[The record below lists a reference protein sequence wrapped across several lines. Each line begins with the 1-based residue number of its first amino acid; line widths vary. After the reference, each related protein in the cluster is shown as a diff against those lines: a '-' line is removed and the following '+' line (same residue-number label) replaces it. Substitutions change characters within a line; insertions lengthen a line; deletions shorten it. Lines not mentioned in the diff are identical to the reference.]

1 MLRNEYG
8 EGRGIVMG
16 QQENLASTYLA
27 EAIAGMRALKEL
39 ADKAIAQASDD
50 DLFRQLDDEA
60 NSIAVIVRHIAGN
73 MRSRWTDFLTSDGEK
88 PDRHRDQE
96 FEIPPTAT
104 RSALLAEW
112 EGAWSVTLRAI
123 ESLDSGDLLRTVTI
137 RGEPHSVLRAIERQ
151 TRHYAQHVGQIVLLA
166 KHWRG
171 SAWTSLSIPRGKS
184 AEYSGPI
191 RA

>member
-1 MLRNEYG
+1 MNEKPN
-8 EGRGIVMG
+8 V
-16 QQENLASTYLA
+16 AATFLA
-27 EAIAGMRALKEL
+27 EALAGMRALKDL
-39 ADKAIAQASDD
+39 GDKAIAQASDD

-60 NSIAVIVRHIAGN
+60 NSIAVIMRHVAGN
-73 MRSRWTDFLTSDGEK
+73 MRSRWTDFLTSDGGK
-88 PDRHRDQE
+88 SDRNRDQE
-96 FEIPPTAT
+96 FDGPPTPT

-112 EGAWSVTLRAI
+112 EAAWAITLSTIGALGPDDVS
-123 ESLDSGDLLRTVTI
+123 RTVTI

-171 SAWTSLSIPRGKS
+171 AQWTSLSIPKGKS
-184 AEYSGPI
+184 AEYSGPV

>member
-1 MLRNEYG
+1 MN
-8 EGRGIVMG
+8 

-27 EAIAGMRALKEL
+27 EAIAGMRALKDL

-50 DLFRQLDDEA
+50 ELFRQLDDEA
-60 NSIAVIVRHIAGN
+60 NSIAVIMRHIAGN

-88 PDRHRDQE
+88 PDRQRDRE
-96 FEIPPTAT
+96 FEMPPTPT

-112 EGAWSVTLRAI
+112 ESGWSTTLSAI
-123 ESLDSGDLLRTVTI
+123 ESLDEDDLLRRVTI
-137 RGEPHSVLRAIERQ
+137 RAEPHTVLRAIERQ

-171 SAWTSLSIPRGKS
+171 ASWTSLSIPRGKS
-184 AEYSGPI
+184 AEYSGPV